1 MKKFFMLAIT
11 MVLFAVPV
19 FSQTVENWQD
29 LYDNFPTLMLTYAGI
44 SAIASF
50 IGEFVIRWLNLV
62 KKFGKVV
69 VVWVVAIGVSFL
81 GSVLNVGYL
90 SEAVWYEVIL
100 WGCLSG
106 ALAGGMR
113 SGNVLFLKT
122 AVEFLL
128 NFLNM
133 KKESIR

>member
-11 MVLFAVPV
+11 MVLFAVPL

-29 LYDNFPTLMLTYAGI
+29 LYDNFGTLMLTYGGI
-44 SAIASF
+44 AAIATF
-50 IGEFVIRWLNLV
+50 LGELAIRGLNTV
-62 KKFGKVV
+62 KKLWKVV
-69 VVWVVAIGVSFL
+69 VVWVIAIAVSFL
-81 GSVLNVGYL
+81 GSVINVGFL

-128 NFLNM
+128 NLVKL
-133 KKESIR
+133 KKESIS